1 MDTVSLYD
9 KYHSEHNKKY
19 MYNLITQYIQKENNV
34 DMSSNSTYNQFFETN
49 FTNTFQKVDT
59 EDLKD
64 LNKHLLDTQVDY
76 YKQFISK
83 QQSIQ
88 VEEPK
93 ERSALLG
100 SPLQESPLQEDNYVI
115 HSIQRIINLKQSSR
129 VSYRIVNKVHKK
141 ECQLEKIILPIEDNY
156 LFANPVLIL
165 SLDNT
170 KIELHLRGTMKLATR
185 EYGLYTPFY
194 ESTFNLTSDKI
205 QISLNNQ
212 LSLNTHLSLN
222 TQLSMDKGCDVYKIE
237 SNGKDY
243 LQVSYT
249 KGEFLV
255 GDYVRICNFENIELE
270 DNSCLKTQYKITEV
284 TENGIRIE
292 DIDNIKVGLYL
303 MNISLQHSIHLSYR

>member
-88 VEEPK
+88 VDKPK
-93 ERSALLG
+93 EIIN
-100 SPLQESPLQEDNYVI
+100 LQEPTNLQDDELKEDNLLL
-115 HSIQRIINLKQSSR
+115 HSLQRIINLQQSNR
-129 VSYRIVNKVHKK
+129 FSYRIVNKVHKK

-170 KIELHLRGTMKLATR
+170 KIELHLRGTMKLGTR

-194 ESTFNLTSDKI
+194 ESTFTLTSDKV
-205 QISLNNQ
+205 QISLNSQ
-212 LSLNTHLSLN
+212 LST
-222 TQLSMDKGCDVYKIE
+222 TKKRCDVYKIE
-237 SNGKDY
+237 SNDKGY
-243 LQVSYT
+243 LQMSYT
-249 KGEFLV
+249 KGEFMV
-255 GDYVRICNFENIELE
+255 GDYVRLCNFENIELD
-270 DNSCLKTQYKITEV
+270 DNSCLKTQYKIVEV
-284 TENGIRIE
+284 TENGIQIE
-292 DIDNIKVGLYL
+292 GNSTVKHGLYV